1 MAKGNSKGL
10 LRDRRIYAAIAD
22 MNGEPFTASDLLD
35 IMPYSRNMP
44 TVREVGAVIGKMKRA
59 GEVKYLGEAGTMQ
72 SRKMLEAAGL
82 TQQGVRKTGLY
93 IATPQ
98 KDSEK
103 HEPSESVP
111 TNDEE

>member
-1 MAKGNSKGL
+1 MAKGGSKGL
-10 LRDRRIYAAIAD
+10 LRDKRVRAAIAD

-35 IMPYSRNMP
+35 TMPYSRNMP

-93 IATPQ
+93 IATPPQ
-98 KDSEK
+98 DSEQ
-103 HEPSESVP
+103 HEHGESVP